1 MDVADINFPST
12 ARYLISDFTAYLE
25 SYLSPDQIGEVYE
38 AYLFA
43 AEAHQFQKRLTGEPY
58 IYHPIAVARIL
69 AGLHMDHK
77 CLMAAILHDVIEDT
91 ETAKATLAERFG
103 DDVAELVDGV
113 SKLTRIDFQSRAE
126 AQAASLRK
134 MLLAMTRD
142 VRVILIKLADRLHNM
157 RTLGVMRPDKAR
169 RIARETLDIYAPIAN
184 RLGINS
190 IRIELED
197 LAFQAHWPWRY
208 RIISAELAKRR
219 GSQRAMV
226 GDIEKAIQQ
235 RLVHDGLDGRVIG
248 REKHLYSIYRKMR
261 RKRSSLS
268 EVADIHAFRI
278 IVDDVD
284 TCYRVLGAMHSL
296 YKPLPGRFKD
306 FIAIPKANGYQSL
319 HTVLFG
325 PHGLPIE
332 VQIRTEEMHRLA
344 ESGIAAHWMYKT
356 PDMYDSPQS
365 PGADWLQEVLDLQK
379 QAGDSIEFLE
389 NVKIDLY
396 PDEVYVFTPRGKIVV
411 LPKRATV
418 LDFAYAIHSDI
429 GNHCVM
435 ARVDRKIVPLRSRLY
450 NGQTV
455 EIVTSPD
462 ARPNPAW
469 LEFVTTARARANI
482 RGYLKKLRGREAIDL
497 GRRLLGRALSAYGLA
512 LETVDEARMRA
523 VLDEYRLEV
532 PEQLYEDVGLGNRPA
547 LLVASRLVDERPM
560 LASPSDQDADDQG
573 QRLAIQGTEGMVVGY
588 ARCCRPVPGDAITA
602 VFHRGKGLVVHQQVC
617 PNIGDYGKRGDEW
630 LDVQWEREIER
641 EFSAALRVEVG
652 NQRGVLAVVA
662 AEIAEMG
669 SNIESVSND
678 SREGGAASI
687 DFVLTVRNLDHLR
700 RIMRRLESLPNVMR
714 VKRPIG

>member
-1 MDVADINFPST
+1 MDVADINFPSK

-25 SYLSPDQIGEVYE
+25 GYLSADQIGEVYE

-91 ETAKATLAERFG
+91 ETAKNTLAERFG
-103 DDVAELVDGV
+103 EDVAELVDGV

-197 LAFQAHWPWRY
+197 LAFQAYWPWRY
-208 RIISAELAKRR
+208 RIISAELARLRGNRR
-219 GSQRAMV
+219 V
-226 GDIEKAIQQ
+226 VLGDIERAIQQ

-248 REKHLYSIYRKMR
+248 REKHIYSIYRKMR
-261 RKRSSLS
+261 RKHTSLA
-268 EVADIHAFRI
+268 EVADVYAFRI

-325 PHGLPIE
+325 PQGMPIE
-332 VQIRTEEMHRLA
+332 IQIRTEEMHRLA

-365 PGADWLQEVLDLQK
+365 PGADWLQDVLDLQK

-396 PDEVYVFTPRGKIVV
+396 PDEVYVFTPRGRIIV

-418 LDFAYAIHSDI
+418 LDFAYAIHSDV

-435 ARVDRKIVPLRSRLY
+435 ARVDRRIVPLRTRLY

-462 ARPNPAW
+462 AQPNPAW
-469 LEFVTTARARANI
+469 LEFVTTGRARSNI
-482 RGYLKKLRGREAIDL
+482 RSYLKKLRGREAIDL
-497 GRRLLGRALSAYGLA
+497 GRRLLGRALAAYGTTLDDIDNA
-512 LETVDEARMRA
+512 RLEE
-523 VLDEYRLEV
+523 VLSEYRLER

-547 LLVASRLVDERPM
+547 VLVASRLVDDER
-560 LASPSDQDADDQG
+560 SPARGAADDG
-573 QRLAIQGTEGMVVGY
+573 NRLAIQGTEGMVVGY

-602 VFHRGKGLVVHQQVC
+602 VFNRGKGLVVHQQVC
-617 PNIGDYGKRGDEW
+617 PNIGDYTRRGDEW
-630 LDVQWEREIER
+630 LDVKWEKDIER
-641 EFSAALRVEVG
+641 EFPAALRVEVG

-678 SREGGAASI
+678 AREGGASSL
-687 DFVLTVRNLDHLR
+687 DFVLSVRDLDHLR

>member
-1 MDVADINFPST
+1 MDVADINFPVK

-25 SYLSPDQIGEVYE
+25 GYLPPDQIGDVYE

-91 ETAKATLAERFG
+91 ETAKNTLAERFG
-103 DDVAELVDGV
+103 EDVAELVDGV
-113 SKLTRIDFQSRAE
+113 SKLTKIDFQSKAE

-208 RIISAELAKRR
+208 QIISAELAKRR
-219 GSQRAMV
+219 GNRRVVVA
-226 GDIEKAIQQ
+226 DIEKAIYQ
-235 RLVHDGLDGRVIG
+235 RLVHDGLDGKVIG
-248 REKHLYSIYRKMR
+248 REKHIYSIYKKMR
-261 RKRSSLS
+261 RKHTALS
-268 EVADIHAFRI
+268 EVADVYAFRI
-278 IVDDVD
+278 IVENVD

-332 VQIRTEEMHRLA
+332 VQIRTDEMHRLS

-356 PDMYDSPQS
+356 PDMYDTPQS
-365 PGADWLQEVLDLQK
+365 PGADWLQDVLDLQK

-389 NVKIDLY
+389 SVKVDLY
-396 PDEVYVFTPRGKIVV
+396 PDEVYVFTPRGKIIV

-418 LDFAYAIHSDI
+418 LDFAYAIHSDV
-429 GNHCVM
+429 GNQCVM
-435 ARVDRKIVPLRSRLY
+435 ARVDRKIVPLRQRLY

-462 ARPNPAW
+462 AQPNPGW

-482 RGYLKKLRGREAIDL
+482 RSFLKKLHGQEAIDL
-497 GRRLLGRALSAYGLA
+497 GKRLLGKALAASGITLEAVEAERMQA
-512 LETVDEARMRA
+512 L
-523 VLDEYRLEV
+523 LDEYRLEV
-532 PEQLYEDVGLGNRPA
+532 VEQLYEDVGLGNRPA
-547 LLVASRLVDERPM
+547 ALVASRLVDERHVGKSDSSQQR
-560 LASPSDQDADDQG
+560 ASETG
-573 QRLAIQGTEGMVVGY
+573 LAIHGAEGMVVNY
-588 ARCCRPVPGDAITA
+588 ARCCRPVPGDSIAA
-602 VFHRGKGLVVHQQVC
+602 VFNRGKGLVVHQQVC
-617 PNIGDYGKRGDEW
+617 PNIGAFSKKGDEW
-630 LDVQWEREIER
+630 LDVCWEQGITR

-662 AEIAEMG
+662 AEIAEMD
-669 SNIESVSND
+669 SNIENVSND
-678 SREGGAASI
+678 VREGGASSI
-687 DFVLTVRNLDHLR
+687 DFVLTVKDRAHLR